1 MNKSNRY
8 RMVILFMTLFI
19 VMVGFGV
26 IMPILPF
33 YAASMGAT
41 ALHLGLLFASY
52 SIVQF
57 FFAPIWGD
65 VSDRIGRKPVILIG
79 LLGFGFSFIFFG
91 FATSLWMLFAA
102 RLLGGMLSA
111 ATLPTVMAYVAD
123 TTDSESRGSGLA
135 MMGAAMGM
143 GMVFG
148 PVIGGFL
155 GERSPSLP
163 FFFSGTLSLVVL
175 VFALVLLP
183 ESRTAEARSHAQSQR
198 RSNSLRDI
206 VGELSGPI
214 GFLLVIAF
222 VAMFATANLE
232 ATFALFSQQHLGFSE
247 GEMGM
252 IFGAMGL
259 SMALTQAL
267 FVGRF
272 ISRWGEQR
280 VMQLGLLS
288 SALGFLLILFTWNL
302 ASVLVVMVLFGFGG
316 AALNPSV
323 NSLAS
328 KLTPAGRQGRTMGVI
343 GSYNSLGRIFGPV
356 VGGLLFDVMGYRW
369 PYIFGTLLFGGIYL
383 LSFGLFKRNRQAI
396 TSAQA
401 ASRVLAESAA
411 GEM

>member
-1 MNKSNRY
+1 MTKTSRNP
-8 RMVILFMTLFI
+8 MLILFTTLFI
-19 VMVGFGV
+19 AMVGFGV

-33 YAASMGAT
+33 YAASLGAS
-41 ALHLGLLFASY
+41 ALQLGLLFASY
-52 SIVQF
+52 SIIQF
-57 FFAPIWGD
+57 FFAPIWGS
-65 VSDRIGRKPVILIG
+65 VSDRIGRKPVILLG
-79 LLGFGFSFIFFG
+79 LLGFGISFILFG
-91 FATSLWMLFAA
+91 FATQLWMLFAA

-111 ATLPTVMAYVAD
+111 AMQPTVMAYVVD
-123 TTDSESRGSGLA
+123 TTESETRGSGLA

-163 FFFSGTLSLVVL
+163 FFFAGTLALVVL
-175 VFALVLLP
+175 LFALVLLP
-183 ESRTAEARSHAQSQR
+183 ESRPAAARGHAQTQR
-198 RSNSLRDI
+198 RGNSLRDLL
-206 VGELSGPI
+206 GELRGPF

-232 ATFALFSQQHLGFSE
+232 ATFALYSQQHLGFGE
-247 GEMGM
+247 GQMGL
-252 IFGAMGL
+252 IFTVMGL

-280 VMQLGLLS
+280 VMQIGLLS
-288 SALGFLLILFTWNL
+288 SAIGFTLILFTFNL
-302 ASVLVVMVLFGFGG
+302 ASVLVVMALLGFGS

-328 KLTPAGRQGRTMGVI
+328 KLAPPERQGRTMGVI

-356 VGGLLFDVMGYRW
+356 VGGLLFDMLGFRW
-369 PYIFGTLLFGGIYL
+369 PYIVGAALFIGIYL
-383 LSFGLFKRNRQAI
+383 LSFSLFARNRQAI
-396 TSAQA
+396 AGVA
-401 ASRVLAESAA
+401 AAK
-411 GEM
+411 

>member
-1 MNKSNRY
+1 ML
-8 RMVILFMTLFI
+8 ILFTTLFI
-19 VMVGFGV
+19 AMVGFGV

-33 YAASMGAT
+33 YAASLGAS
-41 ALHLGLLFASY
+41 ALQLGLLFASY
-52 SIVQF
+52 SIIQF
-57 FFAPIWGD
+57 FFAPIWGS
-65 VSDRIGRKPVILIG
+65 VSDRIGRKPVILLG
-79 LLGFGFSFIFFG
+79 LLGFGISFILFG
-91 FATSLWMLFAA
+91 FATQLWMLFAA

-111 ATLPTVMAYVAD
+111 AMQPTVMAYVVD
-123 TTDSESRGSGLA
+123 TTESETRGSGLA

-163 FFFSGTLSLVVL
+163 FFFAGTLALVVL
-175 VFALVLLP
+175 LFALVLLP
-183 ESRTAEARSHAQSQR
+183 ESRPAAARGHAQTQR
-198 RSNSLRDI
+198 RGNSLRDLL
-206 VGELSGPI
+206 GELRGPF

-232 ATFALFSQQHLGFSE
+232 ATFALYSQQHLGFGE
-247 GEMGM
+247 GQMGL
-252 IFGAMGL
+252 IFTVMGL

-280 VMQLGLLS
+280 VMQIGLLS
-288 SALGFLLILFTWNL
+288 SAIGFTLILFTFNL
-302 ASVLVVMVLFGFGG
+302 ASVLVVMALLGFGS

-328 KLTPAGRQGRTMGVI
+328 KLAPPERQGRTMGVI

-356 VGGLLFDVMGYRW
+356 VGGLLFDMLGFRW
-369 PYIFGTLLFGGIYL
+369 PYIVGAALFIGIYL
-383 LSFGLFKRNRQAI
+383 LSFSLFARNRQAI
-396 TSAQA
+396 AGVA
-401 ASRVLAESAA
+401 AAK
-411 GEM
+411 